1 MLQIFD
7 ENRLRLNV
15 IDAKNVSV
23 EKNLNTADQTIEF
36 EYPTTGAAV
45 NDLKTEYYLRTK
57 TDEYVLKEKQT
68 GDHYN
73 KYIATIN
80 VESLEGKVYEGGYE
94 TVEKTPRE
102 CLTKA
107 LEGTGWSIGTCAITK
122 RRTIRK
128 EEACSVWDILQD
140 VIKTYR
146 VEVKLDSINKIINVF
161 EEIGADRGCVF
172 IEGVNLKQVE
182 IKSDTYNFATRL
194 IPIGKDG
201 LHLWKDQK
209 NYIEN
214 HQYSGKVITQVWKDE
229 RYTNTT
235 SLLEDATAKLDEMS
249 KPYHAYTVKV
259 IDLAK
264 CSEKYKEAYQ
274 FELGDTVTL
283 VSKKTG
289 VKEKMRIVKIKQ
301 YPDSPENNEAELSN
315 VNKTFAEVQKEE
327 QEITKQEAIMITK
340 KQVDAHLSEDYST
353 TVEVE
358 TLIGAFDES
367 IRLDVK
373 KTYQTKASM
382 SDYSTTKQIESM
394 IELNT
399 AEIELKVS
407 ETYTTVKDVDSKVGQ
422 VLQDYPTTEE
432 MKSAIRLTA
441 SEINSEVSKKVNN
454 SEFYTKITQNAY
466 AVRVAWNGNSN
477 YIQLEYGAIA
487 IYNGE
492 VSSAQKRAMFDE
504 NGEHF
509 YRDGYY
515 VGKIGTNQYSS
526 DNTKK
531 GLVFD
536 LEDQAAYMT
545 WANKASASASSYT
558 MRWTY
563 ANKSFDSFVA
573 NRLYAGCDV
582 DMQYYTLRNVN
593 FEGGGINGTLNF
605 VQVMKMDSNGTV
617 AQWTNGCKLTFK
629 NGILVAG
636 TWNS

>member
-1 MLQIFD
+1 MLIQVFD
-7 ENRLRLNV
+7 ENMLRLNA
-15 IDAKNVSV
+15 IDAKNIAI

-36 EYPTTGAAV
+36 EYPTTGIAV
-45 NDLKTEYYLRTK
+45 DDLKTEYYLRTK
-57 TDEYVLKEKQT
+57 NDEYVLKELQT

-73 KYIATIN
+73 KYVATIN
-80 VESLEGKVYEGGYE
+80 VESLEGKVYESGYE

-102 CLTKA
+102 CLLKA
-107 LEGTGWSIGTCAITK
+107 LEGTGWSIGSCSITK

-128 EEACSVWDILQD
+128 EEACSAWDILQD

-146 VEVKLDSINKIINVF
+146 VEVKLDSINKIINVY

-172 IEGVNLKQVE
+172 VEGINLKQIE

-201 LHLWKDQK
+201 LHLWENQK

-214 HQYSGKVITQVWKDE
+214 HQYSNKVITHVWKDE

-235 SLLEDATAKLDEMS
+235 SLLEDATAKLNEMS
-249 KPYHAYTVKV
+249 KPYRAYTVKV
-259 IDLAK
+259 IDLAR
-264 CSEKYKEAYQ
+264 CSDKFKEAYQ
-274 FELGDTVTL
+274 FDLGDTVTL
-283 VSKKTG
+283 ISKKTG

-340 KQVDAHLSEDYST
+340 KQVNDHLSEDYST
-353 TVEVE
+353 TEEVE
-358 TLIGAFDES
+358 TLIGAFDEN

-373 KTYQTKASM
+373 KTYQTKAAMTDYSTTRQIESMIELSVAEIELSVSDKYQTKSSM
-382 SDYSTTKQIESM
+382 SDYSTT
-394 IELNT
+394 
-399 AEIELKVS
+399 S
-407 ETYTTVKDVDSKVGQ
+407 ETKALIKLKAD
-422 VLQDYPTTEE
+422 
-432 MKSAIRLTA
+432 
-441 SEINSEVSKKVNN
+441 EINSEVSKKVNN

-477 YIQLEYGAIA
+477 YIQLEYGSIG

-526 DNTKK
+526 DNSKK

-536 LEDQAAYMT
+536 LESQAAYMT
-545 WANKASASASSYT
+545 WANKASSSASSYT

-563 ANKSFDSFVA
+563 VNKAFADFVA
-573 NRLYAGCDV
+573 NRLYAGCDI
-582 DMQYYTLRNVN
+582 DMQYFTLRNVN

-617 AQWTNGCKLTFK
+617 ARWSNGCQLTFK
-629 NGILVAG
+629 NGILVSG
-636 TWNS
+636 TWSS